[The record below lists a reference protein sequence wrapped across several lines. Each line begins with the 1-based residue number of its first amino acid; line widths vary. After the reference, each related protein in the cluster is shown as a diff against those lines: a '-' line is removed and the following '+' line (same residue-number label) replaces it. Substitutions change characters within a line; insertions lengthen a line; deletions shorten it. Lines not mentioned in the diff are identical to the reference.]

1 MCNVSIIIAGK
12 PDDKTLSTASQKIW
26 KITLESMYVS
36 SLKYHIEST
45 VFMPSDRCV
54 CPEIT
59 HSQYLSVYLPKQ
71 ADSTE
76 SFTSQKSSLTSS
88 WNLSREKLKK
98 EKKNDRVPTAILKR
112 KKKMKTAESQNDSQL
127 TQISQM
133 ETESL
138 SDLDVQRQYYYCK
151 PDDKTLS
158 TASQKIW
165 KIAFE

>member
-26 KITLESMYVS
+26 KIALESMYVS

-98 EKKNDRVPTAILKR
+98 EKK
-112 KKKMKTAESQNDSQL
+112 KTIES
-127 TQISQM
+127 
-133 ETESL
+133 
-138 SDLDVQRQYYYCK
+138 RQQY
-151 PDDKTLS
+151 
-158 TASQKIW
+158 
-165 KIAFE
+165 